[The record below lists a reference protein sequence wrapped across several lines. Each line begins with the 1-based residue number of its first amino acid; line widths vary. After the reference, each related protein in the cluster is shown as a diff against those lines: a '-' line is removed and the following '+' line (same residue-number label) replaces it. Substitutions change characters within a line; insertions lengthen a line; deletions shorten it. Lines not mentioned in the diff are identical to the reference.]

1 MNSEKI
7 VLNITSEEVR
17 GLTYEDLLRELK
29 FNPETVIV
37 LNDGEPVPFDD
48 IIRKGEIT
56 IIRAVSSG

>member
-7 VLNITSEEVR
+7 VLMIAGEEIR
-17 GLTYEDLLRELK
+17 GRTYEDLLRELD

-37 LNDGEPVPFDD
+37 LNDGDPVPFDD
-48 IIRKGEIT
+48 KIRKGEIT